1 MNRSS
6 FAKRPSTFRGI
17 STRQQIVFND
27 PSREFTRQ
35 GTVLGFRGDQ
45 VLTLLSYDDPR
56 YVVIGIDSDGREV
69 SVPNN
74 SVWLVPFA
82 DIVGVADS
90 PNDVVHRYDSTD
102 HAKVQPY
109 QYKYKDRSK
118 ADSWTQPTVSNKH

>member
-1 MNRSS
+1 MNRNSYS
-6 FAKRPSTFRGI
+6 KRPSTFRGI

-27 PSREFTRQ
+27 QSKEFTRA

-45 VLTLLSYDDPR
+45 VLTLVSYDEPR
-56 YVVIGIDSDGREV
+56 FVVIGLDHEGREV

-82 DIVGVADS
+82 DIVGVADEPGS
-90 PNDVVHRYDSTD
+90 RVYQYDSTD

-109 QYKYKDRSK
+109 QYRNNTRSH
-118 ADSWTQPTVSNKH
+118 DSAGSVVQKH